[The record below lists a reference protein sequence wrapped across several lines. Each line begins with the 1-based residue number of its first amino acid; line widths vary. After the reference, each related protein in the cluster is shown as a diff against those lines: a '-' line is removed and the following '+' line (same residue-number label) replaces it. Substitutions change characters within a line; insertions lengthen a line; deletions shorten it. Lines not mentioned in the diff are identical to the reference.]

1 MKTALVIIG
10 AAIGAPSRFVIDQY
24 LRKFSNLPWGT
35 FTVNVLGS
43 FVIGL
48 TWGATENT
56 VALVAIGFAGA
67 FTTWS
72 TFMLDIYLAIE
83 LKKFRT
89 AAINYIGSLLI
100 GLLAAAIAINLVA
113 EREHPLFYFIWVARQ
128 ILT

>member
-1 MKTALVIIG
+1 MRIAFVILG
-10 AAIGAPSRFVIDQY
+10 AAIGAPARFVIDQY
-24 LRKFSNLPWGT
+24 LRKFSNAPWGT
-35 FTVNVLGS
+35 FAVNVAGS

-83 LKKFRT
+83 LKKYRS
-89 AAINYIGSLLI
+89 AAINYIGSLLV
-100 GLLAAAIAINLVA
+100 GLLAAAIAMNLVA
-113 EREHPLFYFIWVARQ
+113 
-128 ILT
+128 